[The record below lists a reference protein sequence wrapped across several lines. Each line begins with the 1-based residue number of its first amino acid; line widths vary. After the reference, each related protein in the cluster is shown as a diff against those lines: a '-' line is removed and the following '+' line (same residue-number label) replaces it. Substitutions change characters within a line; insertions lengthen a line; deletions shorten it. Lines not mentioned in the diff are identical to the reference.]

1 MNSSI
6 LIADDEPNQVEL
18 ISYNL
23 QKSGF
28 KTILAKNGQEVLD
41 KTFEHKPDL
50 LILDWMMPLISGIEV
65 CRILRGK
72 KETKILPIIILSAR
86 SDDIDKSLGL
96 DSGADDYLSK
106 PFSPKELISR
116 VKALLRRS
124 QFYKNENYL
133 EYNDI
138 RVSLKEMIVTRNGK
152 VIKLGPKEYKI
163 LTLLME
169 NPGQI
174 F

>member
-72 KETKILPIIILSAR
+72 KET
-86 SDDIDKSLGL
+86 
-96 DSGADDYLSK
+96 
-106 PFSPKELISR
+106 
-116 VKALLRRS
+116 
-124 QFYKNENYL
+124 N
-133 EYNDI
+133 
-138 RVSLKEMIVTRNGK
+138 
-152 VIKLGPKEYKI
+152 
-163 LTLLME
+163 
-169 NPGQI
+169 
-174 F
+174 

>member
-50 LILDWMMPLISGIEV
+50 LILDSKLKPTFGEDDKLVNTSGVIGDSNE
-65 CRILRGK
+65 
-72 KETKILPIIILSAR
+72 R
-86 SDDIDKSLGL
+86 SFK
-96 DSGADDYLSK
+96 Y
-106 PFSPKELISR
+106 
-116 VKALLRRS
+116 
-124 QFYKNENYL
+124 
-133 EYNDI
+133 
-138 RVSLKEMIVTRNGK
+138 
-152 VIKLGPKEYKI
+152 
-163 LTLLME
+163 TL
-169 NPGQI
+169 
-174 F
+174 